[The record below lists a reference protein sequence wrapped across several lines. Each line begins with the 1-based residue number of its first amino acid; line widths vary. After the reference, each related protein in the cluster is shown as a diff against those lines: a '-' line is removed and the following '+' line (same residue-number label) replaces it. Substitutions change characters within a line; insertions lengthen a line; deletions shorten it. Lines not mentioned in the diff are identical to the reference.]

1 MKSDLKKNG
10 GELLSIENLMK
21 SNVSS
26 KLNLQGYLQSQPK
39 CNDPYGR
46 QAVEAYSYN
55 TMS

>member
-39 CNDPYGR
+39 CSDPYGR